1 MTIRCQVEI
10 KNRLGLHARP
20 AMKLFELIQ
29 TFRSTVVFRNNQNQ
43 NEEARADSV
52 LAMLMLDSEQGSF
65 IEVEATGPDENSA
78 IEAIISLFDSGFDE
92 D

>member
-1 MTIRCQVEI
+1 MTISCQVEI

-29 TFRSTVVFRNNQNQ
+29 TFRSAVVFRNKQ

>member
-29 TFRSTVVFRNNQNQ
+29 TFRSAVVFRNKQ
-43 NEEARADSV
+43 NEEAWADSV

>member
-1 MTIRCQVEI
+1 MTISCQVEI

-29 TFRSTVVFRNNQNQ
+29 TFRSTVVFRNKQ

>member
-29 TFRSTVVFRNNQNQ
+29 TFRSAVVFRNKQ
-43 NEEARADSV
+43 NEEAQADSV

>member
-29 TFRSTVVFRNNQNQ
+29 TFRSTVVFRNKQ

-65 IEVEATGPDENSA
+65 IEVEATGPDENTA
-78 IEAIISLFDSGFDE
+78 IKAIISLFDSGFDE

>member
-1 MTIRCQVEI
+1 MTIRCQVKI

-20 AMKLFELIQ
+20 AMKLVELIQ
-29 TFRSTVVFRNNQNQ
+29 TFRSTVIFRNKQ

-52 LAMLMLDSEQGSF
+52 LAMLMLDSEQGSI
-65 IEVEATGPDENSA
+65 IEVEATGPDENLA

>member
-29 TFRSTVVFRNNQNQ
+29 TFRSTVVFRNKK

-78 IEAIISLFDSGFDE
+78 IEAIISLFDSGFNE

>member
-20 AMKLFELIQ
+20 AMRLFELIQ
-29 TFRSTVVFRNNQNQ
+29 TFRSTVVFRNRQ

>member
-1 MTIRCQVEI
+1 MTIRYQVEI

-29 TFRSTVVFRNNQNQ
+29 TFRSTVVFRNKQ

>member
-29 TFRSTVVFRNNQNQ
+29 TFRSAGVFRNKQ

>member
-29 TFRSTVVFRNNQNQ
+29 TFRSTVVFRNKQ
-43 NEEARADSV
+43 NEEAWADSV

>member
-29 TFRSTVVFRNNQNQ
+29 TFRSTVIFRNKQ

>member
-29 TFRSTVVFRNNQNQ
+29 TFRSTVVFRNKQ

-52 LAMLMLDSEQGSF
+52 LAMLMLDSEQDSF

>member
-29 TFRSTVVFRNNQNQ
+29 TFRSTVVSRNKQ

-65 IEVEATGPDENSA
+65 IEVEATGPDENTA

>member
-29 TFRSTVVFRNNQNQ
+29 TYRSTVVFRNKQNVA
-43 NEEARADSV
+43 ARADSV

>member
-29 TFRSTVVFRNNQNQ
+29 TFRSAVVFRNKQ

-52 LAMLMLDSEQGSF
+52 LAMLTLDSEQGSF

>member
-29 TFRSTVVFRNNQNQ
+29 TFRSTVVFRNKQ

-65 IEVEATGPDENSA
+65 IEVETTGPDENSA

>member
-1 MTIRCQVEI
+1 
-10 KNRLGLHARP
+10 HARP

-29 TFRSTVVFRNNQNQ
+29 TFRSTVVFRNKQ

>member
-20 AMKLFELIQ
+20 AMKLVELIQ
-29 TFRSTVVFRNNQNQ
+29 TFRSTVIFRNKQ

-52 LAMLMLDSEQGSF
+52 LAMLMLDSEQGSI
-65 IEVEATGPDENSA
+65 IEVEATGPDENVA

>member
-29 TFRSTVVFRNNQNQ
+29 TFRSTVVFRNKQ

-65 IEVEATGPDENSA
+65 IEVEATGPDENTA

>member
-20 AMKLFELIQ
+20 AMKLFELIR
-29 TFRSTVVFRNNQNQ
+29 TFRSTVIFRNTQ

-65 IEVEATGPDENSA
+65 IEVEATGPDENTA

>member
-1 MTIRCQVEI
+1 M

-29 TFRSTVVFRNNQNQ
+29 TFRSTVVFRNKQ